1 MGTRHGGIDLDGAFA
16 ARCVLELH
24 VAPPAFLSHIPAM
37 MKLKGL
43 AFMAVAVF
51 AATSAYA
58 GDKACCAA
66 HAKNDGKMCM
76 SQTYAKLNLS
86 SEQKVKLDALHA
98 EYDKAG
104 CTKES
109 MDKFMKSAEGIL
121 SKEQF
126 ATLKAE
132 CAKMHDKD
140 AKA

>member
-1 MGTRHGGIDLDGAFA
+1 
-16 ARCVLELH
+16 
-24 VAPPAFLSHIPAM
+24 

-43 AFMAVAVF
+43 AFITVAVF

-58 GDKACCAA
+58 DDKGCCAT
-66 HAKNDGKMCM
+66 HAKNDKMSCP
-76 SQTYAKLNLS
+76 QNYAKLNLS
-86 SEQKVKLDALHA
+86 PEQKVKLEKLEGQCH
-98 EYDKAG
+98 KAG

-132 CAKMHDKD
+132 CCKMPDKD

>member
-1 MGTRHGGIDLDGAFA
+1 
-16 ARCVLELH
+16 
-24 VAPPAFLSHIPAM
+24 
-37 MKLKGL
+37 MKKPKGL
-43 AFMAVAVF
+43 ALMMVAVM

-58 GDKACCAA
+58 GDKACCAS
-66 HAKNDGKMCM
+66 HAKNDNKMCM
-76 SQTYAKLNLS
+76 SETYAKLNLS
-86 SEQKVKLDALHA
+86 SAQKAKLDSLHA

-126 ATLKAE
+126 ATLKTE
-132 CAKMHDKD
+132 CSKMHNKD

>member
-1 MGTRHGGIDLDGAFA
+1 
-16 ARCVLELH
+16 
-24 VAPPAFLSHIPAM
+24 M

-43 AFMAVAVF
+43 ALITVAVF

-76 SQTYAKLNLS
+76 SETYAKLNLS
-86 SEQKVKLDALHA
+86 GEQKAKLDALHA
-98 EYDKAG
+98 DYDKAG

-126 ATLKAE
+126 ATLKTE
-132 CAKMHDKD
+132 CSKMHHDKD

>member
-1 MGTRHGGIDLDGAFA
+1 MI
-16 ARCVLELH
+16 
-24 VAPPAFLSHIPAM
+24 
-37 MKLKGL
+37 KLKGL
-43 AFMAVAVF
+43 AFIAVAVF

-58 GDKACCAA
+58 GDKGCCAT
-66 HAKNDGKMCM
+66 HAKNDKMSC

-86 SEQKVKLDALHA
+86 SEQKVTLERLEAQCHKD
-98 EYDKAG
+98 G

-126 ATLKAE
+126 ATLKTE

>member
-1 MGTRHGGIDLDGAFA
+1 
-16 ARCVLELH
+16 
-24 VAPPAFLSHIPAM
+24 M

-43 AFMAVAVF
+43 ALITVAVF
-51 AATSAYA
+51 AAASAYA
-58 GDKACCAA
+58 GDKGCCAA

-86 SEQKVKLDALHA
+86 NDQKAKLDALHA

-109 MDKFMKSAEGIL
+109 MDKFLKSAKGIL
-121 SKEQF
+121 SKEQY
-126 ATLKAE
+126 ATLKTE
-132 CAKMHDKD
+132 CTKMQTKE

>member
-1 MGTRHGGIDLDGAFA
+1 
-16 ARCVLELH
+16 
-24 VAPPAFLSHIPAM
+24 M

-43 AFMAVAVF
+43 AFIAVAVF
-51 AATSAYA
+51 ATTSAYA
-58 GDKACCAA
+58 GDKGCCAA
-66 HAKNDGKMCM
+66 HAKNGKMDCP
-76 SQTYAKLNLS
+76 QTYAKLNLS
-86 SEQKVKLDALHA
+86 PNQKTKLEKLDAKCHK
-98 EYDKAG
+98 DG

>member
-1 MGTRHGGIDLDGAFA
+1 M
-16 ARCVLELH
+16 H
-24 VAPPAFLSHIPAM
+24 VAPLAFLSHTPAM

-43 AFMAVAVF
+43 AFIAVAVF

-58 GDKACCAA
+58 DDKACCAA
-66 HAKNDGKMCM
+66 HAKNDKMSCP
-76 SQTYAKLNLS
+76 QTYAKLNLS
-86 SEQKVKLDALHA
+86 PEQKVKLEKLEAQCH
-98 EYDKAG
+98 KAG

-132 CAKMHDKD
+132 CCKMHDKD

>member
-1 MGTRHGGIDLDGAFA
+1 
-16 ARCVLELH
+16 LH
-24 VAPPAFLSHIPAM
+24 VAPAAFLSHIPAM

-43 AFMAVAVF
+43 AFITVAVF
-51 AATSAYA
+51 AATSYA

-86 SEQKVKLDALHA
+86 ADQKVKLDALHA
-98 EYDKAG
+98 DYDKAG

-109 MDKFMKSAEGIL
+109 MDNFMKSAKGIL

-126 ATLKAE
+126 ATLKTE
-132 CAKMHDKD
+132 CAKMQIKD

>member
-1 MGTRHGGIDLDGAFA
+1 
-16 ARCVLELH
+16 
-24 VAPPAFLSHIPAM
+24 M
-37 MKLKGL
+37 MKLTGL
-43 AFMAVAVF
+43 SFVAVAVL
-51 AATSAYA
+51 AAASASA
-58 GDKACCAA
+58 GDKGCCAA

-86 SEQKVKLDALHA
+86 SEQRVKLEALHA

-104 CTKES
+104 CTRET

-126 ATLKAE
+126 TTLKAE

>member
-1 MGTRHGGIDLDGAFA
+1 MI
-16 ARCVLELH
+16 
-24 VAPPAFLSHIPAM
+24 
-37 MKLKGL
+37 KLKGL
-43 AFMAVAVF
+43 AFIVVALF

-58 GDKACCAA
+58 GDKGCCAA
-66 HAKNDGKMCM
+66 HAKNGKMDCP
-76 SQTYAKLNLS
+76 QTYAKLNLS
-86 SEQKVKLDALHA
+86 PDQKAKLEKLDAKCHR
-98 EYDKAG
+98 DG

-132 CAKMHDKD
+132 CAKMCDKD

>member
-1 MGTRHGGIDLDGAFA
+1 MI
-16 ARCVLELH
+16 
-24 VAPPAFLSHIPAM
+24 
-37 MKLKGL
+37 KLKGL
-43 AFMAVAVF
+43 AFITVAVL

-86 SEQKVKLDALHA
+86 SDQKTKLDALHA
-98 EYDKAG
+98 QYDKAG

-109 MDKFMKSAEGIL
+109 MDKFMKSAKGVL

-126 ATLKAE
+126 TTLKSE
-132 CAKMHDKD
+132 CAKMHEKD
-140 AKA
+140 TKA